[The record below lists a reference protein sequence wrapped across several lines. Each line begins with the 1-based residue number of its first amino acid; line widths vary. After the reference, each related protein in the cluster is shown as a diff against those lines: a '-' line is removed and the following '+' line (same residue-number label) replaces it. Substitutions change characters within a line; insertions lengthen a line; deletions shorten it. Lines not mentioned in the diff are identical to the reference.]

1 VDVGPLWATLIDWM
15 QGEDRHRLSWCVR
28 HDRPTALDAELVD
41 ELVQT
46 CKETCAVEFSTT
58 DGYVTSIRRLSGALE
73 GASLAIT
80 RGRTSSVSSREDFS
94 ALISIQRYVRDHGAS
109 TAEIRV
115 VAWCRHQ
122 TTELACVRADT
133 QQTWSRWGVAS
144 CALGTMGVGVAGL
157 GVFGLFATWGQVLLL
172 LPALMAWRMCMAVRM
187 ATSLRQQA
195 THRLH
200 EDPSAIRER
209 QRLRSEDYDRWH
221 RVAEV
226 LLAQRDAMGER
237 STMRP
242 FRTQGA
248 QPGRMVL
255 RPAKALPA
263 LPAVLPVPS

>member
-28 HDRPTALDAELVD
+28 HDRPTALDRGLVD

-58 DGYVTSIRRLSGALE
+58 DSYVTSIRRLSGALE
-73 GASLAIT
+73 GASITIT
-80 RGRTSSVSSREDFS
+80 RAASSASSYEDFS
-94 ALISIQRYVRDHGAS
+94 ALISVQRYVRDHGAS

-115 VAWCRHQ
+115 VASCRHQ
-122 TTELACVRADT
+122 TSELACVRADT
-133 QQTWSRWGVAS
+133 TQTWSRWGVAS
-144 CALGTMGVGVAGL
+144 CALGTMGAGIAGL
-157 GVFGLFATWGQVLLL
+157 GLFGLLATWGQVLLL
-172 LPALMAWRMCMAVRM
+172 LPALMAWRMCMAVRI

-195 THRLH
+195 QHRLH
-200 EDPSAIRER
+200 EDPAMTGER
-209 QRLRSEDYDRWH
+209 RRARCEDHERWH

-242 FRTQGA
+242 FRNQGA
-248 QPGRMVL
+248 QPGHAVL